1 MRVSAVLGAGVLA
14 LAAGC
19 GTTAPPPEHH
29 TSTPAAAPTRT
40 AATPVPPDPKVGAL
54 FLGAGD
60 LHTCT
65 AGVLDSKD
73 GDLILT
79 AAHCVAQDVDTT
91 FVAGFADTAD
101 PADVWHVDAIYL
113 DPRWVQNQDPVADFA
128 ILRVTRDGG
137 GTVEAAAGGGL
148 TIGAAPKPGTEVTV
162 TGYGLGVGGGPIGCR
177 GATESAPEGFPSLP
191 CGGLIDGTSGSPWT
205 VASTVIGLVGGLD
218 GGGCDENISYTPPFD
233 DTVVELMMRAE
244 DGGPADAAPSVFD
257 DDC

>member
-40 AATPVPPDPKVGAL
+40 AATPVSPDPKVGAL
-54 FLGAGD
+54 FLGAGE

-65 AGVLDSKD
+65 AAVLDSKD

-91 FVAGFADTAD
+91 FVAGFSDAAD
-101 PADVWHVDAIYL
+101 PADVWRVESIYL
-113 DPRWVQNQDPVADFA
+113 DPRWVQNQDPLADFA
-128 ILRVTRDGG
+128 ILRVARDGG
-137 GTVEAAAGGGL
+137 GSVEAQAGGGL

-162 TGYGLGVGGGPIGCR
+162 TGYGI
-177 GATESAPEGFPSLP
+177 
-191 CGGLIDGTSGSPWT
+191 
-205 VASTVIGLVGGLD
+205 
-218 GGGCDENISYTPPFD
+218 
-233 DTVVELMMRAE
+233 
-244 DGGPADAAPSVFD
+244 
-257 DDC
+257 